1 MPGLPASV
9 FLDLDETLIHTR
21 VAGTQLEP
29 GLTTPLRYGPYLAW
43 LRPDAREILR
53 VVGALAVPL
62 YLCTASERAYAAG
75 LSSVFGLGIPE
86 RNILGLE
93 HLQAGQTGISPFG
106 VLIDDLDPGHEVAR
120 LKRRVLGIGT
130 ERYFQIPAFRGH
142 PDPRGSHTLRQLK
155 AFLGR
160 A

>member
-1 MPGLPASV
+1 MPAPDSV

-21 VAGTQLEP
+21 EAGSQLEP
-29 GLTTPLRYGPYLAW
+29 GLTSPFRYGPYLAW
-43 LRPDAREILR
+43 LRPDAWAILQI
-53 VVGALAVPL
+53 VKALDVPL
-62 YLCTASERAYAAG
+62 YICTASERAYAAG
-75 LSSVFGLGIPE
+75 LSAAFGLGIPE

-93 HLQAGQTGISPFG
+93 HLQAGLTGIAPSG

-130 ERYFQIPAFRGH
+130 ERYFQIPAFRGF
-142 PDPRGSHTLRQLK
+142 PDPRGSQTLRALK

-160 A
+160 T

>member
-1 MPGLPASV
+1 MPAPDSI

-21 VAGTQLEP
+21 EADSYLEAGLSI
-29 GLTTPLRYGPYLAW
+29 PLRYGPYLAW
-43 LRPDAREILR
+43 LRPEAREILQL
-53 VVGALAVPL
+53 VGALEVPL
-62 YLCTASERAYAAG
+62 YICTASERAYAVG

-93 HLQAGQTGISPFG
+93 HLQAGRTGLAPNA
-106 VLIDDLDPGHEVAR
+106 VLIDDLDPGHEFAM

-142 PDPRGSHTLRQLK
+142 PDPQGPRTLCDLK